1 MARFG
6 IRHEAEVEYNKAL
19 SLDPES
25 AEGHYS
31 YGNLLLEIGHLSEA
45 EEEYRKALDLNPYYP
60 PIHYSYG
67 LLMRKMRRFEEAKK
81 QYMKAMQL
89 DPDIGSKMIE
99 TWIILD

>member
-1 MARFG
+1 MC
-6 IRHEAEVEYNKAL
+6 IR
-19 SLDPES
+19 D
-25 AEGHYS
+25 
-31 YGNLLLEIGHLSEA
+31 
-45 EEEYRKALDLNPYYP
+45 RNPYYP